1 LLLLKFI
8 SSKNILFCEI
18 NNTKHNLTPQLNDL
32 SVYNNRFRI
41 LATSNTYIT
50 IHYMDINF
58 NKNEDHNKLLITN
71 LKQLFA
77 KVKVGGGEKRIEK
90 LHNEGKMTARERIDY
105 LLDAKAN
112 NIEIGAF
119 VGEGMYAEHGG
130 CPSGGVVVKIGYIK
144 GKQCIV
150 VANDATVKAGAW
162 FPITAKK
169 NLRAQELAMEN
180 RLPII
185 YLVDS
190 AGVYLPLQDEIFPDK
205 EHFGRIFRNN
215 AQMSSMGITQ
225 IAAVM
230 GSCVAGGAY
239 LPIMSDEAMIV
250 DKTGSIFLAGSYLVK
265 AAIGESIDNETLG
278 GATTH
283 CEISGV
289 TDYKAKDDKDAL
301 DRIKSIVSKIGD
313 YDKAG
318 FNREKSQKPALDE
331 KEIYGI
337 LPKARNEQYDM
348 MEIINRLVDNSEFD
362 IYKDGYGQTIITGYA
377 RIDGWAVGIVAN
389 QRKVVKTK
397 NGEMQFGGVIY
408 SDSADKATR
417 FIANCNQ
424 KKIPLVFIQDVTG
437 FMVGSKSEHGGIIK
451 DGAKMVNAVA
461 NSVVPK
467 FTVIVGNSYGAGN
480 YAMCG
485 KAYDPRLIFAWPSAE
500 LAVMGGTQAAKV
512 LAQIETS
519 SLKAKGE
526 VVDEAKE
533 KELFDKIK
541 ARYDEQV
548 SPYYAASRLWT
559 DAIIDPLD
567 TRTWISMGIEAANHS
582 PIEKKFNLGVIQ
594 V

>member
-1 LLLLKFI
+1 M
-8 SSKNILFCEI
+8 
-18 NNTKHNLTPQLNDL
+18 DL
-32 SVYNNRFRI
+32 
-41 LATSNTYIT
+41 
-50 IHYMDINF
+50 NF
-58 NKNEDHNKLLITN
+58 NKNEDHNKLFLSV
-71 LKQLFA
+71 LKQRFA
-77 KVKVGGGEKRIEK
+77 KVKLGGGEKRIEK
-90 LHNEGKMTARERIDY
+90 LHAEGKMTARERIDY
-105 LLDAKAN
+105 LLDAKAKC
-112 NIEIGAF
+112 IEIGAF
-119 VGEGMYAEHGG
+119 VGDGMYAEHGG
-130 CPSGGVVVKIGYIK
+130 CPSGGVVVKIGYIQ

-169 NLRAQELAMEN
+169 NLRAQEIAMEN

-190 AGVYLPLQDEIFPDK
+190 AGVYLPMQDEIFPDK

-265 AAIGESIDNETLG
+265 AAIGENIDNETLG

-301 DRIKSIVSKIGD
+301 ERIKSIVAKIGD

-318 FNREKSQKPALDE
+318 FNRVKSEKPALNEQD
-331 KEIYGI
+331 IYGI
-337 LPKARNEQYDM
+337 IPKARTEQYDM
-348 MEIINRLVDNSEFD
+348 LEIIKRLVDNSEMD
-362 IYKDGYGQTIITGYA
+362 MYKEDYGKSIITCYA

-389 QRKVVKTK
+389 QRIVSKTK
-397 NGEMQFGGVIY
+397 KGEIQFGGVIY

-424 KKIPLVFIQDVTG
+424 KKIPLVFVQDVTG

-512 LAQIETS
+512 LAQIEAS

-526 VVDEAKE
+526 VIDEDKE

>member
-1 LLLLKFI
+1 MD
-8 SSKNILFCEI
+8 
-18 NNTKHNLTPQLNDL
+18 LT
-32 SVYNNRFRI
+32 
-41 LATSNTYIT
+41 
-50 IHYMDINF
+50 F
-58 NKNEDHNKLLITN
+58 NKNEDHNKLLLSE
-71 LKQLFA
+71 LKQRLA
-77 KVKVGGGEKRIEK
+77 KVKLGGGEKRIEK
-90 LHNEGKMTARERIDY
+90 LHAEGKMTARERIDY
-105 LLDAKAN
+105 LLDDKAKS
-112 NIEIGAF
+112 IEIGAF
-119 VGEGMYAEHGG
+119 VGDGMYAEHGG
-130 CPSGGVVVKIGYIK
+130 CPSGGVVVKMGYIK

-169 NLRAQELAMEN
+169 NLRAQEIAIEN

-190 AGVYLPLQDEIFPDK
+190 AGVYLPMQDEIFPDK

-215 AQMSSMGITQ
+215 AMMSSMGITQ

-265 AAIGESIDNETLG
+265 AAIGENIDNETLG

-301 DRIKSIVSKIGD
+301 DRIKSIVGKIGD
-313 YDKAG
+313 YEKAG
-318 FNREKSQKPALDE
+318 FNREKPQKPALDE
-331 KEIYGI
+331 KDIYGI
-337 LPKARNEQYDM
+337 LPKSRAEQYDM
-348 MEIINRLVDNSEFD
+348 LEIIKRLVDNSEMD
-362 IYKDGYGQTIITGYA
+362 MYKPDYGKSIITCYA

-389 QRKVVKTK
+389 QRTVSKTK
-397 NGEMQFGGVIY
+397 KGEIQFGGVIY

-424 KKIPLVFIQDVTG
+424 KKIPLVFLQDVTG

-451 DGAKMVNAVA
+451 DGAKMVNAVS

-467 FTVIVGNSYGAGN
+467 FTVVVGNSYGAGN

-512 LAQIETS
+512 LAQIEAS

-526 VVDEAKE
+526 TVDEKTEQA
-533 KELFDKIK
+533 LFDKIK

-548 SPYYAASRLWT
+548 SPYYAAARLWT
-559 DAIIDPLD
+559 DAIIDPLE
-567 TRTWISMGIEAANHS
+567 TRTWISMGIEAANHA
-582 PIEKKFNLGVIQ
+582 PIEKPFNLGVIQ